1 MVVEVDRIQR
11 LFAVNDGVREANKW
25 YWTDACFN
33 TEKRMEEWTD
43 EDIRAYYDKN
53 SDKIKLRVF
62 ADLLGMRL
70 SDLQKSLRR
79 TSNRYG
85 WDWDNMP
92 PNPLHEKLNERM
104 AKERQRKKEMREFLY
119 PWKKE
124 NN

>member
-1 MVVEVDRIQR
+1 MVVE
-11 LFAVNDGVREANKW
+11 KPMW
-25 YWTDACFN
+25 S
-33 TEKRMEEWTD
+33 WTD

-62 ADLLGMRL
+62 ADMLEMRL

-79 TSNRYG
+79 TSNRYN

-92 PNPLHEKLNERM
+92 PNPLYEEHNKCM

-124 NN
+124 NNNV

>member
-1 MVVEVDRIQR
+1 MVVEVDRLQR
-11 LFAVNDGVREANKW
+11 LLAVNDGVREANKW
-25 YWTDACFN
+25 YWTDAYFN
-33 TEKRMEEWTD
+33 TEKPMWSWTD

-62 ADLLGMRL
+62 ADLLEMRL

-79 TSNRYG
+79 TSNRYN

-92 PNPLHEKLNERM
+92 PNPLHEKHNERM
-104 AKERQRKKEMREFLY
+104 AKERQRKKEMQEFLY

>member
-1 MVVEVDRIQR
+1 MVDCSR
-11 LFAVNDGVREANKW
+11 ANKW
-25 YWTDACFN
+25 NWTDAYFS
-33 TEKRMEEWTD
+33 TEKSMEEWTD

-79 TSNRYG
+79 TSNRYN

-92 PNPLHEKLNERM
+92 PDPFLKKLSERR
-104 AKERQRKKEMREFLY
+104 AKERQRQKEIREFLY
-119 PWKKE
+119 PCKKE

>member
-11 LFAVNDGVREANKW
+11 LFAVNDCSKANKW
-25 YWTDACFN
+25 YWTDAFFN
-33 TEKRMEEWTD
+33 TEKPMEEWTD
-43 EDIRAYYDKN
+43 KDIRAYYDKN

-79 TSNRYG
+79 TSNRYN

-92 PNPLHEKLNERM
+92 PNPLHEKHNERM
-104 AKERQRKKEMREFLY
+104 AKERQRQKEMREFLY